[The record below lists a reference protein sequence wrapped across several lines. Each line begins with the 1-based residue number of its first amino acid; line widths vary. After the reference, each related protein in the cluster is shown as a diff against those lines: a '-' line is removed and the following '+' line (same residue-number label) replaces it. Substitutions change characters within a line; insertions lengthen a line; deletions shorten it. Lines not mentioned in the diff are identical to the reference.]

1 MGPENPCIKKK
12 FKKII
17 FDPIS
22 VPFKN
27 VTFSLFNAFPRVP
40 HILFF
45 IQNGANSNLDEKLF
59 GTPTPPL
66 STVCL
71 VGKGEGEGEQGG
83 GGGGEAGER
92 GPHTR
97 PGDQA

>member
-1 MGPENPCIKKK
+1 MKNNNIGT
-12 FKKII
+12 
-17 FDPIS
+17 
-22 VPFKN
+22 VP
-27 VTFSLFNAFPRVP
+27 
-40 HILFF
+40 
-45 IQNGANSNLDEKLF
+45 
-59 GTPTPPL
+59 PPL

-83 GGGGEAGER
+83 GGGGEAGEG